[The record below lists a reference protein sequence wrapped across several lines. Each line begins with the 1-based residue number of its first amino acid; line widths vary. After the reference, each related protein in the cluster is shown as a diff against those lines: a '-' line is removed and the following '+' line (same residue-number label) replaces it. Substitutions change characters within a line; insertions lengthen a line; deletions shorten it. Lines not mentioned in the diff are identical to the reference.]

1 MKKEINDI
9 AIKDIRNLFVLENGN
24 KVIKDR
30 IITDIRNLFEH
41 EEDYYKSVRVGNFL
55 SSNYIE
61 YKSQGDRKTLSVE
74 EYLNKIKPNFKDII
88 NNLRQFDTWKIQ
100 LTITTTFIS
109 SKDDNEEEHVM
120 HSKSDKIDIMMNDEA
135 DEVIKELLK

>member
-1 MKKEINDI
+1 M
-9 AIKDIRNLFVLENGN
+9 
-24 KVIKDR
+24 
-30 IITDIRNLFEH
+30 
-41 EEDYYKSVRVGNFL
+41 

-135 DEVIKELLK
+135 DEVIKELSK